1 MNSNIIQP
9 ASTRGIRRFLRG
21 LLGGCALALASAA
34 QAAPFVLAYTDGQV
48 ETSYSNLKA
57 FYRNLSAVGLGST
70 YGLTVTGQ
78 LHQEGMNDT
87 TRQIIAFAKS
97 KSLPLYPTVS
107 DYNQDIAA
115 FDPAISHSIV
125 NSKALSA
132 STIKQL
138 VTLARDNGFA
148 GINLDFEQVEPRNA
162 KAFSAFV
169 KALGQALHAQGR
181 KLIISVPPKLDDQ
194 QPEYLQGYDY
204 RALAAAV
211 DYFQLMTY
219 DQVGPGWSSGGFHG
233 EVWPGPGSGLDW
245 QQALLAYAVTRVPAG
260 KLLSGLA
267 AYGQDYSIGN
277 RVHWS
282 AYEEIIAEH
291 NAVTHL
297 DAPSATPY
305 ATWGP
310 VNSFADGVEWTAERA
325 QPVLWYDDAQSIRSK
340 AALVGRLGLGGTSVW
355 AMGYEDA
362 SFWNAL
368 QAGLAKAPALLPSGR
383 E

>member
-34 QAAPFVLAYTDGQV
+34 QATPFVLAYTDGQV

-97 KSLPLYPTVS
+97 RSLPLYPTVS

-125 NSKALSA
+125 NNKALSA

-162 KAFSAFV
+162 QAFSAYV

-245 QQALLAYAVTRVPAG
+245 QQALLAYAVTRVPAD

-362 SFWNAL
+362 SFWSAL

>member
-1 MNSNIIQP
+1 MNSSITQP
-9 ASTRGIRRFLRG
+9 ASARGIRRFFRG
-21 LLGGCALALASAA
+21 LIGGCALVLASAS
-34 QAAPFVLAYTDGQV
+34 QATPFVLAYTDGQV
-48 ETSYSNLKA
+48 EASYGNLQA
-57 FYRNLSAVGLGST
+57 FHRNLSAVGLGST

-97 KSLPLYPTVS
+97 RSLPLYPTVS
-107 DYNQDIAA
+107 DYNEGIGA

-132 STIKQL
+132 GSIRQMMK
-138 VTLARDNGFA
+138 LARDAGFA

-162 KAFSAFV
+162 KAFSAYV
-169 KALGQALHAQGR
+169 KALGQALHAEGR
-181 KLIISVPPKLDDQ
+181 KLIISVPPKVDDQ

-204 RALAAAV
+204 RALGAAV

-233 EVWPGPGSGLDW
+233 EVWPGPGTGLDW
-245 QQALLAYAVTRVPAG
+245 QQALLGYAASRVPAA
-260 KLLSGLA
+260 KVLSGLA
-267 AYGQDYSIGN
+267 TYGQDYSIGN

-282 AYEEIIAEH
+282 AYPEIIAEH
-291 NAVTHL
+291 GAVTHL

-310 VNSFADGVEWTAERA
+310 VKHFADGVQWTPERA
-325 QPVLWYDDAQSIRSK
+325 QPVLWYDDARSIRTK

-355 AMGYEDA
+355 AMGYENAD
-362 SFWNAL
+362 FWTAL
-368 QAGLAKAPALLPSGR
+368 QAGLASGQALLPAGR
-383 E
+383 Q